1 MSFEEEKCELIQ
13 AIHGNASIDLL
24 PVPVMIADIQAD
36 RLNNLFINKKFSEIL
51 GYTADDIHSLD
62 EWFEKAYPD
71 EKYRQYI
78 KTAWND
84 AIARYGQKNQVSP
97 TSRIKIRCADGTD
110 KWFQFH
116 TNINGAVFYNI
127 FIDVHESEENS
138 DPLSETQLLQ
148 SNLLSVISHDLRSPY
163 NTILGLISLIK
174 REELNGPMA
183 EYVKLLEKTTMNGL
197 LLIEDLLQISMMQ
210 KNLGDSIS
218 QNVSIKKFLI
228 EILEKNKPLLRQKG
242 QRVFIKCEES
252 LQANIDTIKTGL
264 ILDNLLNNA
273 IKYSYPGQVI
283 WIKCSLENNRLQL
296 IVKDQGQG
304 FDPKDLQS
312 VFKKFGKLSARP
324 TAGER
329 STGLGLYICKILA
342 DLLSG
347 SISATSDGKD
357 KGCSMTLYLP
367 VI

>member
-1 MSFEEEKCELIQ
+1 MKFEEEKYELTQ
-13 AIHGNASIDLL
+13 ALNGIVSIDML
-24 PVPVMIADIQAD
+24 PVPAMIADIQAD
-36 RLNNLFINKKFSEIL
+36 RLNNLYINKKFTEIL
-51 GYTADDIHSLD
+51 GYTAEDIHSLD
-62 EWFEKAYPD
+62 EWFSKAYPD

-84 AIARYGQKNQVSP
+84 AIARYGQKHEVSP
-97 TSRIKIRCADGTD
+97 TSRIKIRCADGQD

-116 TNINGAVFYNI
+116 TSIKGSVFYNV
-127 FIDVHESEENS
+127 FIDVHDSEENS
-138 DPLSETQLLQ
+138 DPLSETRLLQ

-163 NTILGLISLIK
+163 NTILGLVSLIK
-174 REELNGPMA
+174 REGLNGPMA

-218 QNVSIKKFLI
+218 KNVLIKKFLI

-242 QRVFIKCEES
+242 QKVFIKCEDS
-252 LQANIDTIKTGL
+252 LQANIDNIKTGL

-283 WIKCSLENNRLQL
+283 WLKCTMENNRLQL
-296 IVKDQGQG
+296 IIKDQGQG
-304 FDPKDLQS
+304 FDQKDLQS

-324 TAGER
+324 TSGER

-342 DLLSG
+342 DLLGG
-347 SISATSDGKD
+347 SISARSDGKD
-357 KGCSMTLYLP
+357 KGCSMTLDLP

>member
-1 MSFEEEKCELIQ
+1 MKLEPEKYELDQ
-13 AIHGNASIDLL
+13 TLHGLASIDML

-36 RLNNLFINKKFSEIL
+36 RLSNLFINKKFTEIL
-51 GYTADDIHSLD
+51 GYTTDDIQSLD
-62 EWFEKAYPD
+62 QWFVKAYPD

-84 AIARYGQKNQVSP
+84 AIARYGQKNEVSP
-97 TSRIKIRCADGTD
+97 TSRIKIRCVDGTD

-116 TNINGAVFYNI
+116 TNIKGTVFYNT
-127 FIDVHESEENS
+127 FIDVHDSEENS
-138 DPLSETQLLQ
+138 DPLSENRLLQ

-163 NTILGLISLIK
+163 NTILGLVSLLK
-174 REELNGPMA
+174 RETLNEA
-183 EYVKLLEKTTMNGL
+183 STEYVKLLEKTTLNGL

-218 QNVSIKKFLI
+218 HNVSIKKFLL

-252 LQANIDTIKTGL
+252 LRANIDSIKTGL

-273 IKYSYPGQVI
+273 IKYSYPGQII
-283 WIKCSLENNRLQL
+283 WLKCSLDNNRLKL

-342 DLLSG
+342 DLLGG
-347 SISATSDGKD
+347 SISAASDGKD
-357 KGCSMTLYLP
+357 KGCIMTLDMPAL
-367 VI
+367 